1 MSINCKNCKKTI
13 SEDSKFCFNCG
24 VKIEKDVINESDEV
38 LKFCDADKGFTKG
51 ELYAYSDRI
60 EFVSKKVIKK
70 MYYYNLKKVKKIFG
84 VIDLKTTEGENEAFS
99 VEDNVDEWIK
109 LIDDRMI
116 YFKENNLNIEMK
128 KDTTINLE
136 KKEKENEKL
145 ENSYNKIK
153 EFLKEKDG
161 KVHIIM
167 INGKIYIPHEEL
179 SCEDRYTNEVD
190 SVVSFM
196 QDDGYEIIDV
206 KYQLVGSSENRY
218 STLIMYK

>member
-1 MSINCKNCKKTI
+1 MSINCKSCKKTI

-24 VKIEKDVINESDEV
+24 VKIEKDVINENDEV
-38 LKFCDADKGFTKG
+38 IKFCDADKGFTTG
-51 ELYAYSDRI
+51 QLYAYSDRI

-70 MYYYNLKKVKKIFG
+70 MYYYNLKKVKKTFG
-84 VIDLKTTEGENEAFS
+84 VIDLKTIEGESEAFS

-116 YFKENNLNIEMK
+116 YFKENNLNIEVK
-128 KDTTINLE
+128 KDITINLE
-136 KKEKENEKL
+136 EIEKL
-145 ENSYNKIK
+145 ENAYNKIK
-153 EFLKEKDG
+153 ESLKEKDG
-161 KVHIIM
+161 KVHIVM
-167 INGKIYIPHEEL
+167 IKGKIHLPYEEL
-179 SCEDRYTNEVD
+179 SCENRYTNEVD

-206 KYQLVGSSENRY
+206 KYQLVGSSENQY

>member
-24 VKIEKDVINESDEV
+24 VKIEKDVINENDEV
-38 LKFCDADKGFTKG
+38 LKFCDANMGFTKG

-70 MYYYNLKKVKKIFG
+70 MYYYNFKKVKKSFG
-84 VIDLKTTEGENEAFS
+84 VIDLKTTEGENEVFS

-128 KDTTINLE
+128 KDITINLE
-136 KKEKENEKL
+136 KKEKEKEKL
-145 ENSYNKIK
+145 ENVYNEIK
-153 EFLKEKDG
+153 ESLKEKDG

-167 INGKIYIPHEEL
+167 INSKDRFSYEEL
-179 SCEDRYTNEVD
+179 ECLNKYTNEVD
-190 SVVSFM
+190 SILSFM

-206 KYQLVGSSENRY
+206 KYQLVGSSENQY
-218 STLIMYK
+218 STLIIYK

>member
-13 SEDSKFCFNCG
+13 SEDSKFC
-24 VKIEKDVINESDEV
+24 
-38 LKFCDADKGFTKG
+38 DANMGFTKG
-51 ELYAYSDRI
+51 QLYAYSDRI

-70 MYYYNLKKVKKIFG
+70 MYYYNLKKVKKSFG
-84 VIDLKTTEGENEAFS
+84 VIDLKTIEGENEAFS
-99 VEDNVDEWIK
+99 VEDNIDEWIK

-116 YFKENNLNIEMK
+116 YFKENNLNIEVK
-128 KDTTINLE
+128 KDITINLE